1 MLFGEGDTS
10 LSNEISDKYTISPHL
25 IVFPLYVSMVG
36 VGIMTYQRRVI
47 EHAGYNAWI
56 SVMLTG
62 IIMHLLIWMLYKI
75 LSSIEDSNDIV
86 TINHKLFGKL
96 LGNLINLA
104 IVLYFVFGAFVKFK
118 VYMEMIQVWLFPSM
132 NFLPV
137 SIVIALLV
145 YYAVS
150 GGIRSVTGISV
161 WATIISLVSIIPQI
175 SLTFP
180 FLHPMNLLPLL
191 NHSAS
196 DILLSSKDMAFEY
209 LGVETLLFLYP
220 FVRTPEKSQK
230 WAHFIMLLVTLLYLM
245 ILILAFMFFTEEQL
259 RHTIWPTLN
268 MIGIFEVPLLQRLE
282 YMAISL
288 WFIKI
293 IAGISIFIW
302 AACRGMKVAFHLRP
316 RLSLIVFLTA
326 ITALSHFIIDHRTVE
341 RVSEIYSNIGVYF
354 LYAYIPFVFLCVM
367 IRKKL
372 IKPI

>member
-1 MLFGEGDTS
+1 
-10 LSNEISDKYTISPHL
+10 
-25 IVFPLYVSMVG
+25 
-36 VGIMTYQRRVI
+36 MTYQRRVI

-326 ITALSHFIIDHRTVE
+326 ITALCHFIIDHRTVE